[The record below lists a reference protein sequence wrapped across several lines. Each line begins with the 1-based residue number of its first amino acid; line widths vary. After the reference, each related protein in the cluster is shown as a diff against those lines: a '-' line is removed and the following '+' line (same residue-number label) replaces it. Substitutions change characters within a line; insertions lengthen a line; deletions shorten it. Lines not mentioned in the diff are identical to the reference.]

1 MRKLIIGAIALT
13 YSLCAQAIDL
23 AKATIVYDKAD
34 CALTAKMAQTLAD
47 DIERV
52 TGVRPAISTETV
64 KGNCIVLATLGKS
77 RFANGHA
84 ELRGEW
90 ERYAIDS
97 DKKSVRITGSDARGL
112 AYGVFHVSEKIGVS
126 PWYWWADVPVERS
139 KKAMYEETM
148 VSKSPSVKYRGIFIN
163 DEDWGLKVWASK
175 TFEKELGD
183 IGPKTYDKVCELILR
198 LRGNMLAPAMHSCT
212 GAFYSHPESQVV
224 ADSWGIMITTSHC
237 EPLLFNNA
245 SELEWKKE
253 VDGEW
258 NYVTNGKHIL
268 DKLDRRIRETAQYDN
283 IYTVGMRGLHDEA
296 MKGST
301 DPRERARVLE
311 KVIGEQRKILRKYK
325 GRAEDDIPQIFVP
338 YKETLDI
345 YDAGLDLPDD
355 ITIVWPDDNYGYM
368 KRVSNPEERKRKGG
382 SGVYYHISYLGTP
395 HDYLWMNTTPPV
407 LMYEELKKAYDA
419 GADRYWLLN
428 VGDIK
433 PMELGIQT
441 FMDMAWDMES
451 FDYEKARDHQADML
465 CDIFGKSVRDKDS
478 RKTFHSKMRYMLNSY
493 YSVAWDRKPEY
504 MGYEIEWDS
513 KENERM
519 HDVPYSGEYYDPTIF
534 MLSSKVFEKHP
545 SYRNYHYSLLELDL
559 KDLMRLWIPEN
570 YHTSF
575 FELIGY
581 SAMSAIKNDLKFFA
595 VSENHRKGSEE
606 HARMARKAQQDID
619 SLLNVYNTML
629 DGKWNGMM
637 SEVPPGFCAQYQKMP
652 ELVTEPTDRY
662 QLPKEQQYVTYDK
675 EFLFHKLTPTAPF
688 RMIEGMGTDWSVL
701 QLGDAH
707 DRQEDPTSLSSS
719 HIDLPFDLE
728 GDSVKLQVST
738 VPVWPLYRGRSNRFG
753 VSVDGC
759 KPVVCENKIVE
770 WSFPWKLQVLE
781 NRKDYLLTFPM
792 DKTLKSHT
800 LTFIIGDPG
809 QMIQRVTYSSF

>member
-23 AKATIVYDKAD
+23 AKAIIVYDKAD
-34 CALTAKMAQTLAD
+34 CALTAKMAGVLAD

-64 KGNCIVLATLGKS
+64 KGNCIVLATLGRS
-77 RFANGHA
+77 RFANGHT
-84 ELRGEW
+84 ELKG
-90 ERYAIDS
+90 YAIDS
-97 DKKSVRITGSDARGL
+97 DKRSVRITGSDARGL

-126 PWYWWADVPVERS
+126 PWYWWADVPVKRGR
-139 KKAMYEETM
+139 KAEYEETM
-148 VSKSPSVKYRGIFIN
+148 VSKAPTVKYRGIFIN

-368 KRVSNPEERKRKGG
+368 KRVSSPEERKRKGG

-451 FDYEKARDHQADML
+451 FDYEKAYYHQADFMART
-465 CDIFGKSVRDKDS
+465 FGKFYQWDS
-478 RKTFHSKMRYMLNSY
+478 TYVNIRNRYAGLLKRY
-493 YSVAWDRKPEY
+493 YRPAWDRKPEY

-513 KENERM
+513 EENSRM
-519 HDVPYSGEYYDPTIF
+519 HDAPFNVDTGFVFTKLHYNERFDDYQALFCTIDDYIKRF
-534 MLSSKVFEKHP
+534 LP
-545 SYRNYHYSLLELDL
+545 DSLQT
-559 KDLMRLWIPEN
+559 P
-570 YHTSF
+570 F
-575 FELIGY
+575 FEMFGY
-581 SAMSAIKNDLKFFA
+581 SAYSAVFNDWKFMVA
-595 VSENHRKGSEE
+595 QRNHMTGD
-606 HARMARKAQQDID
+606 AKAAEGVRFYQEGID
-619 SLLNVYNTML
+619 GLVREYNTML

-637 SEVPPGFCAQYQKMP
+637 SEVPPGYVAEYHKMP
-652 ELVTEPTDRY
+652 PLVNEPTDKY
-662 QLPKEQQYVTYDK
+662 KLPEEQTYTVYDK
-675 EFLFHKLTPTAPF
+675 YLEFGVGKKEKPF
-688 RMIEGMGTDWSVL
+688 RIIHGIGTHWFVL

-719 HIDLPFDLE
+719 HIDIPFDLE
-728 GDSVKLQVST
+728 GDSVKLQIST

-759 KPVVCENKIVE
+759 KPVVCENEIVE
-770 WSFPWKLQVLE
+770 WSFPWKLQVL
-781 NRKDYLLTFPM
+781 NTRKDYLLTLPV
-792 DKTLKSHT
+792 DRNRTSHT
-800 LTFIIGDPG
+800 LTFVIGDPG
-809 QMIQRVTYSSF
+809 QMIQMVTYSPSDHPEHR